1 MPNRRVRPR
10 LPFVVWLLA
19 LVAALGVASP
29 ALRAFAG
36 PEVPEP
42 AASLIK
48 PSESA
53 VAEGSAAAAAT
64 APPASPPPAVAT
76 APAIATA
83 PTPPPAHGSA
93 APSASASA
101 GHEAAGDK
109 GAFVRVRDRKVIAL
123 LVPRAGKSANDRAAA
138 ASQVLEHAL
147 EEAEAPEIR
156 VDAKE
161 DVAVLFVGTR
171 PVIQLGPEDAEAAG
185 DASLE
190 VHAAA
195 VAGKM
200 REALKAA
207 RPRSAIA
214 TTVFS
219 FSLVVFSALVAFLL
233 LRKMGELVERMRR
246 WMEEH
251 PDRLPSLKVREIEVV
266 AANAVRGGL
275 EVSLSGAKLVA
286 QIAIVYAWI
295 IIALSL
301 FDATRGYTERLT
313 GFVLTPVSAL
323 MGRVAS
329 ALPLLVLAL
338 ITVVVV
344 AVALR
349 FVRLFFGSIARGE
362 THFEWLPRDLAT
374 PTSFLVRFG
383 MVVISLVIAAPLITG
398 SDDGALSRAGVVSLV
413 ALGLAAT
420 PILASA
426 AAGIAVVFG
435 RRVSIGD
442 YAIVAGR
449 SGRVKATTMLE
460 IMLED
465 DDGCSIHV
473 PHLLS
478 LIHPTKVLG
487 RSPPVVVE
495 LVVSSTSALAH
506 SLELITEAAAR
517 VGAMPRVDV
526 LSLDA
531 DGARVRVSVMT
542 NTTDPKN
549 KLLCTVSEA
558 LQANKIPLGRD
569 GAAGRTA

>member
-1 MPNRRVRPR
+1 
-10 LPFVVWLLA
+10 VVWLLA

-29 ALRAFAG
+29 AWRAFAQ

-53 VAEGSAAAAAT
+53 VAAGSAAASTPAAVA
-64 APPASPPPAVAT
+64 APPPVPAPAPAPATPPAAQ
-76 APAIATA
+76 P
-83 PTPPPAHGSA
+83 SA
-93 APSASASA
+93 APSGSA
-101 GHEAAGDK
+101 GHEAAGADK
-109 GAFVRVRDRKVIAL
+109 GAFVRVRDRKVFQIL
-123 LVPRAGKSANDRAAA
+123 LARGGKSAADRATA
-138 ASQVLEHAL
+138 ASQVLEHSL
-147 EEAEAPEIR
+147 EEAEAQEVR

-171 PVIQLGPEDAEAAG
+171 PVIQLGPEDAVAAG
-185 DASLE
+185 DASLD
-190 VHAAA
+190 VHAAG

-200 REALKAA
+200 REALKAE
-207 RPRSAIA
+207 RQRSAIA

-246 WMEEH
+246 WMEDH
-251 PDRLPSLKVREIEVV
+251 PDRMPSLKVREIEVV

-275 EVSLSGAKLVA
+275 EVGLSGAKLVA

-344 AVALR
+344 GVALR

-383 MVVISLVIAAPLITG
+383 MVVVSLVIAAPLITG
-398 SDDGALSRAGVVSLV
+398 SDDGALSRAGVISLV

-435 RRVSIGD
+435 RRVSVGD

-460 IMLED
+460 LLLED
-465 DDGCSIHV
+465 DDGCAIHV

-495 LVVSSTSALAH
+495 LVVSSASALAH
-506 SLELITEAAAR
+506 SLELLVEAAAR

-526 LSLDA
+526 LSLDV

-549 KLLCTVSEA
+549 KLLCTLAEA
-558 LQANKIPLGRD
+558 LEANKISLGRD
-569 GAAGRTA
+569 GAGGRAS